1 MAAEPLAYQQQ
12 HSPTENDDLTE
23 GARTTV
29 RLLRDSWAVVAPYED
44 EVVKFFYAVLFSL
57 APETREMFPVNMQTQ
72 RSRLLQALVHVV
84 QMMDQPDELVPFLRQ
99 LGRDHRKFDVV
110 AAHYDAV
117 GEALLTALKTYA
129 GPAWTAQVERAWSE
143 AYAVLS
149 TVMTRA
155 AARDPGP
162 AWHAGE
168 VVQHWRL
175 SRDLAVV
182 WVRSDPPVRY
192 EAGQYVSVQVPQR
205 PRLWRSLSP
214 ANAPNEA
221 GVLEFH
227 VRAVPGGW
235 VSPAIVG
242 ACQPGDRWRIGAPM
256 GRMRVD
262 PQDDRDV
269 LMVAG
274 GTGLAPMYAMLDKLG
289 GAAAPT
295 GRVDLFYGA
304 ATATDLYGWDNLRSL
319 AYDHPWLHVTP
330 VIEARE
336 NFPDA
341 VCGTLAQ
348 AIIQRRA
355 WINRDVFVAG
365 SPAMIRAT
373 VSRLLV
379 AGAPLERIRYD
390 SFRVE

>member
-1 MAAEPLAYQQQ
+1 MAAEPLAYQQH
-12 HSPTENDDLTE
+12 HSPAENDELTE

-29 RLLRDSWAVVAPYED
+29 RLLRESWAVVAPYED

-57 APETREMFPVNMQTQ
+57 APETREMFPANMQTQ

-84 QMMDQPDELVPFLRQ
+84 QMMDKPDQLVPFLRQ

-129 GPAWTAQVERAWSE
+129 GPAWTGQVERAWSE

-155 AARDPGP
+155 AASDPGP
-162 AWHAGE
+162 AWYAGE
-168 VVQHWRL
+168 VLQHRRL
-175 SRDLAVV
+175 SRDLAVLR
-182 WVRSDPPVRY
+182 VRSDPPIAY

-214 ANAPNEA
+214 ANAPNAA

-227 VRAVPGGW
+227 VRAVSGGW

-242 ACQPGDRWRIGAPM
+242 ACRPGDRWRISAPM
-256 GRMRVD
+256 GRMRVA

-274 GTGLAPMYAMLDKLG
+274 GTGLAPMRAMLDKLV

-304 ATATDLYGWDNLRSL
+304 ATATDLYDWENLRSL
-319 AYDHPWLHVTP
+319 ADDHPWLHVTP
-330 VIEARE
+330 VVEARE
-336 NFPDA
+336 KVPGA
-341 VCGTLAQ
+341 VRGTLAK
-348 AIIQRRA
+348 AIIKRRA
-355 WINRDVFVAG
+355 WINRDVFLAG

-379 AGAPLERIRYD
+379 AGAPLERIHYD